1 MLVTY
6 VEFSKTKRKR
16 KKLAYKKTSYM
27 PEENLNKLFNGIFI
41 NAAKYQNF
49 ANIRKSIQVFI
60 GRLSIPQD
68 FWFQLQL

>member
-1 MLVTY
+1 M
-6 VEFSKTKRKR
+6 EFSKTKRKM
-16 KKLAYKKTSYM
+16 KKIAYNKTSYM
-27 PEENLNKLFNGIFI
+27 LEETLNKLFNGIFI

-60 GRLSIPQD
+60 GRLPIPQD